1 MSRATTRV
9 GEGLPTR
16 GPTRLPENRVAHI
29 GAHSSVSM
37 VVHEALTATFGP
49 FLIPV
54 VLFVFG
60 GVVYVTLW
68 WLGKAGVG
76 DETGQQR

>member
-1 MSRATTRV
+1 
-9 GEGLPTR
+9 
-16 GPTRLPENRVAHI
+16 
-29 GAHSSVSM
+29 M

>member
-1 MSRATTRV
+1 
-9 GEGLPTR
+9 
-16 GPTRLPENRVAHI
+16 
-29 GAHSSVSM
+29 M

-60 GVVYVTLW
+60 GLVYVALW
-68 WLGKAGVG
+68 WLGRAGVG
-76 DETGQQR
+76 GDGRQR